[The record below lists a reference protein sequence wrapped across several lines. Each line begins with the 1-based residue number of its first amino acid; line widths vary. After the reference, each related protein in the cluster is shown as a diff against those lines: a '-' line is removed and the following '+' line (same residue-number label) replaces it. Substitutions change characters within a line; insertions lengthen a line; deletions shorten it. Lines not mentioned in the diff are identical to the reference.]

1 MVQAPEPIPAIV
13 DREFPRREIRGVADV
28 SGGQKSTY
36 LVSLSGED
44 VVVSVGD
51 AATAGFATEP
61 AVMEL
66 VRGRTSIP
74 VPEVIA
80 SDVSDPWLPPYSVS
94 ERVDGNPLSRRY
106 ASLDFDYRPANLLV
120 ADREITAVLD
130 WGLSIAGHSEYD
142 FLKAEKNFLRA
153 HFELETRRDRYRPRL
168 YRGYRDEYGLDPGW
182 RARREF
188 YDLAFTLE
196 SMYSFPRWTREMS
209 RREQADMETT
219 LRTELGAKLE
229 GVSL

>member
-1 MVQAPEPIPAIV
+1 MNLEPLLNELGVPFQRRAPLGPRTWYGVGGSAAALARPEDPTQLARLV
-13 DREFPRREIRGVADV
+13 GRCRREGV
-28 SGGQKSTY
+28 
-36 LVSLSGED
+36 
-44 VVVSVGD
+44 
-51 AATAGFATEP
+51 P
-61 AVMEL
+61 
-66 VRGRTSIP
+66 VRVLGK
-74 VPEVIA
+74 
-80 SDVSDPWLPPYSVS
+80 
-94 ERVDGNPLSRRY
+94 G
-106 ASLDFDYRPANLLV
+106 ANLLV
-120 ADREITAVLD
+120 PDREITAVLD
-130 WGLSIAGHSEYD
+130 WGLSIAGHSEHD
-142 FLKAEKNFLRA
+142 FFKAEKNFLRA

-219 LRTELGAKLE
+219 LRAELGAKLE